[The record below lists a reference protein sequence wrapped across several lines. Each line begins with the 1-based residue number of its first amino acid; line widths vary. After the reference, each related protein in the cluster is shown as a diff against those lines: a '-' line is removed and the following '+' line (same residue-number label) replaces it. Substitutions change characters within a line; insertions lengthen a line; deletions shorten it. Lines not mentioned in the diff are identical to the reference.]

1 MTGTKTVRAWALAVL
16 CAAAALPALVGGAGA
31 AERQAAPPGPA
42 GVVMA
47 VVDMKGVLRG
57 SRQWRDSAEER
68 ARMLDRIRRTLNKL
82 SRQVQVL
89 RNDYENLPPGTDE
102 RAQKGAEIEAALQ
115 QLEQTR
121 ADLEAEM
128 ARHQN
133 ESVRSFF
140 RRLTDVVSE
149 YARENGIHLVL
160 KKQAL
165 DLAGP
170 ESIEQNLQ
178 IATAEVLYADAA
190 LDITD
195 AVVERLNAAYLAPIE
210 AK

>member
-1 MTGTKTVRAWALAVL
+1 MTGTKALKAWVAALLCGAAVL
-16 CAAAALPALVGGAGA
+16 SAVVGRVRG
-31 AERQAAPPGPA
+31 AERQTPPQPSTA
-42 GVVMA
+42 VLMA
-47 VVDMKGVLRG
+47 VVDMAGVLRG
-57 SRQWRDSAEER
+57 SRQWRDCVEER
-68 ARMLDRIRRTLNKL
+68 ARMLDRVRRTLNKL

-102 RAQKGAEIEAALQ
+102 RAQKGAEVEAALRN
-115 QLEQTR
+115 LEQMR
-121 ADLEAEM
+121 AALEAEV
-128 ARHQN
+128 AQHQN

-140 RRLTDVVSE
+140 GELTGVVAK
-149 YARENGIHLVL
+149 YARENGIQLVL

-178 IATAEVLYADAA
+178 IATAEVLYADAS
-190 LDITD
+190 LDITP
-195 AVVERLNAAYLAPIE
+195 AIVQRLNAAYLAPIE

>member
-31 AERQAAPPGPA
+31 AERRAAPPA

-68 ARMLDRIRRTLNKL
+68 ARMLDRIRRTLSKL

-121 ADLEAEM
+121 ADLETEM

-140 RRLTDVVSE
+140 RQLTDVVAE